1 MLGNAT
7 DVLAPGGRLVIMTYH
22 SLEDR
27 IVKNHIKGIDKESK
41 DNQDAHS
48 MIFGQTKTILKAI
61 NKNVITASQEELAS
75 NPRSRSAK
83 LRIAEK
89 K

>member
-1 MLGNAT
+1 
-7 DVLAPGGRLVIMTYH
+7 
-22 SLEDR
+22 
-27 IVKNHIKGIDKESK
+27 
-41 DNQDAHS
+41 